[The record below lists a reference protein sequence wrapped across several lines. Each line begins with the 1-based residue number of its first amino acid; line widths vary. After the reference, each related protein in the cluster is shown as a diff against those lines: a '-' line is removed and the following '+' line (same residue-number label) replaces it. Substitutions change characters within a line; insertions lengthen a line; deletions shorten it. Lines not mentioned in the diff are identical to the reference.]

1 MRRPCSLLHVGIT
14 PPATLFASLLILSAT
29 SLAQTPTAV
38 VTGTVL
44 DTTGGAI
51 PEATVTVVNQATNVR
66 SQKRTAGDGTF
77 TILNLL
83 PGDYALTVEKEG
95 FKKAALPL
103 FKLDVNQTLTQT
115 ITLSVGSSTETV
127 TISADAVDVMVQRSS
142 TELGTTITEAMVHEL
157 PMNGRNFSE
166 LLILQPGVNPMDT
179 SQGNSSG
186 RTNAGGADGGN
197 IAIPGST
204 IFKVSVNGQ
213 GNRSNAYYMDGIVNT
228 DDRGGGW
235 SVPPIADTIQ
245 ELKVQSH
252 NNDVQYAN
260 VLGAAVNIV
269 TKSGTNNFHGSGWE
283 FARSQI
289 FDARNPFTGFCTAA
303 LCPTLA
309 NNLNGQVSS
318 GTQTAAGAAAI
329 LSGTPVS
336 PIGYSQHEFGGTFG
350 GPIIKNKTFFYAAY
364 EGWRYSVPTNT
375 FVIDPT
381 AEELGGDFTG
391 KVSPE
396 LIGTVNS
403 AKTGITPNTIFNPF
417 AESGANAVGAVHVR
431 SNRKSHAPAESGRGI
446 RRAGIRHPGDR
457 RRSLQQ
463 ASRRADRQETGERHS
478 GLHRAASQ
486 ELRFHSQLC
495 LRGV

>member
-1 MRRPCSLLHVGIT
+1 M
-14 PPATLFASLLILSAT
+14 LILTAT

-44 DTTGGAI
+44 DTTGGAV

-83 PGDYALTVEKEG
+83 PGDYVLTVEKEG

-142 TELGTTITEAMVHEL
+142 TELGTTISEAMVHEL

-260 VLGAAVNIV
+260 VLGAVVNIV
-269 TKSGTNNFHGSGWE
+269 TKSGTNSFHGSGMGIC
-283 FARSQI
+283 AQPDLR
-289 FDARNPFTGFCTAA
+289 
-303 LCPTLA
+303 CP
-309 NNLNGQVSS
+309 Q
-318 GTQTAAGAAAI
+318 
-329 LSGTPVS
+329 PV
-336 PIGYSQHEFGGTFG
+336 YRLLH
-350 GPIIKNKTFFYAAY
+350 
-364 EGWRYSVPTNT
+364 R
-375 FVIDPT
+375 
-381 AEELGGDFTG
+381 
-391 KVSPE
+391 
-396 LIGTVNS
+396 
-403 AKTGITPNTIFNPF
+403 
-417 AESGANAVGAVHVR
+417 GAV
-431 SNRKSHAPAESGRGI
+431 SHAGQP
-446 RRAGIRHPGDR
+446 
-457 RRSLQQ
+457 
-463 ASRRADRQETGERHS
+463 T
-478 GLHRAASQ
+478 
-486 ELRFHSQLC
+486 
-495 LRGV
+495 

>member
-1 MRRPCSLLHVGIT
+1 MYQRSSTILVSLAILIA
-14 PPATLFASLLILSAT
+14 ATCI
-29 SLAQTPTAV
+29 AQTPTAT

-44 DTTGGAI
+44 DTTGGSV
-51 PEATVTVVNQATNVR
+51 PEAAVTVINQATNI
-66 SQKRTAGDGTF
+66 RTRKNTAPDGTF
-77 TILNLL
+77 TILNLA
-83 PGDYALTVEKEG
+83 PGEYTLTVEKEG
-95 FKKAALPL
+95 FKKAALPP
-103 FKLDVNQTLTQT
+103 FKLDVNQNLTQT
-115 ITLSVGSSTETV
+115 ITLAVGSSTETV

-142 TELGTTITEAMVHEL
+142 TELGTTITEAMVHDL

-213 GNRSNAYYMDGIVNT
+213 GNRSNAYYMDGIINT

-252 NNDVQYAN
+252 NNDVQYGN
-260 VLGAAVNIV
+260 VLGGVVNIV
-269 TKSGTNNFHGSGWE
+269 TKGGTNNFHGSAWE

-303 LCPTLA
+303 LCSTLA
-309 NNLNGQVSS
+309 NQLNSQVAS

-336 PIGYSQHEFGGTFG
+336 PIGYSQHEFGGTFS
-350 GPIIKNKTFFYAAY
+350 GPLIKNKTFFYVAY

-381 AEELGGDFTG
+381 PEELGGDFTG
-391 KVSPE
+391 RVSPE

-403 AKTGITPNTIFNPF
+403 TKTGITPNTIYNPF
-417 AESGANAVGAVHVR
+417 AETGVTSAV
-431 SNRKSHAPAESGRGI
+431 PFTCD
-446 RRAGIRHPGDR
+446 P
-457 RRSLQQ
+457 
-463 ASRRADRQETGERHS
+463 
-478 GLHRAASQ
+478 
-486 ELRFHSQLC
+486 
-495 LRGV
+495 